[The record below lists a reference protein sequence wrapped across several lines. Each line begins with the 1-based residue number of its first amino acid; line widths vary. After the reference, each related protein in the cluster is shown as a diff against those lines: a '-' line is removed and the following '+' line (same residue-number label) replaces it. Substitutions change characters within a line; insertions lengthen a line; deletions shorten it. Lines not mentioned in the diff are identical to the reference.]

1 MQLVVGLGNPGRDYR
16 DNRHNIGFR
25 CLERLAASLG
35 LDFAPATRDYRT
47 AAGEGP
53 AGPLVLLQPLSY
65 MNRSGQALRAWSAA
79 TGVRLGPA
87 PPAVAAEPEAEVDP
101 DAAPAP
107 PDVVPLIVCDDL
119 NLPLGSIRIR
129 AGGSDGGQNG
139 LASVIA
145 ALGGEAIPRVRLG
158 VGPLGDP
165 VPPEDWADYVLRDFD
180 PDEEPA
186 VADLLDAAV
195 AAIGDV
201 LRLGVAA
208 AASRHN
214 RRVRPPRDLPDGRP

>member
-1 MQLVVGLGNPGRDYR
+1 MQLVVGLGNPGREYR

-35 LDFAPATRDYRT
+35 LRFAPATPRYR
-47 AAGEGP
+47 AATGEGP
-53 AGPLVLLQPLSY
+53 AGPLVLLQPLAY
-65 MNRSGQALRAWSAA
+65 MNRSGEALRAWSAA
-79 TGVRLGPA
+79 TGVRVGPT
-87 PPAVAAEPEAEVDP
+87 PPDVPAEPEA
-101 DAAPAP
+101 AAGVGRSAVPTH
-107 PDVVPLIVCDDL
+107 VVPVIVCDDL

-145 ALGGEAIPRVRLG
+145 ALGGEAIPRMRLG

-165 VPPEDWADYVLRDFD
+165 VPPEDWSDYVLRDFD

-186 VADLLDAAV
+186 VTDLLDAA
-195 AAIGDV
+195 AAALEDV
-201 LRLGVAA
+201 LRLGVTA

-214 RRVRPPRDLPDGRP
+214 RRIRPPRDLPDGGP